1 MIFLINLTVM
11 NSNKCLVCGGSNL
24 RADRALSGRLVCN
37 SCGTP
42 FGVGR
47 PVRRKISIYNKF
59 SLNRKYFLFFCI
71 LIIAFILVVI

>member
-1 MIFLINLTVM
+1 MIR
-11 NSNKCLVCGGSNL
+11 NKCLVCGSSNL

-47 PVRRKISIYNKF
+47 GVHNKKSFYNKF
-59 SLNRKYFLFFCI
+59 SLNNKYFLFICI
-71 LIIAFILVVI
+71 LVLAFILVVI

>member
-1 MIFLINLTVM
+1 MIRNQ
-11 NSNKCLVCGGSNL
+11 CLVCGSSNL

-47 PVRRKISIYNKF
+47 RVKNKTSIYNKF
-59 SLNRKYFLFFCI
+59 SINNKYFLFICI
-71 LIIAFILVVI
+71 LILAFILVVI

>member
-1 MIFLINLTVM
+1 M
-11 NSNKCLVCGGSNL
+11 

-47 PVRRKISIYNKF
+47 RVNNKKGIYSKF
-59 SLNRKYFLFFCI
+59 SFNSKYTLFICI
-71 LIIAFILVVI
+71 LIIAFILVVV

>member
-1 MIFLINLTVM
+1 MIE
-11 NSNKCLVCGGSNL
+11 NKCFVCGSSNL

-47 PVRRKISIYNKF
+47 RVKNKTSISNKF
-59 SLNRKYFLFFCI
+59 SFSNKYFLFICI

>member
-1 MIFLINLTVM
+1 MVA
-11 NSNKCLVCGGSNL
+11 NKCLICGSSNL

-42 FGVGR
+42 FGVGKR
-47 PVRRKISIYNKF
+47 VNNNTSIYNTV
-59 SLNRKYFLFFCI
+59 SLNNKYFVFLCI

>member
-1 MIFLINLTVM
+1 M
-11 NSNKCLVCGGSNL
+11 

-47 PVRRKISIYNKF
+47 RVNNKKGIYSKF
-59 SLNRKYFLFFCI
+59 SFNKKYILFICI
-71 LIIAFILVVI
+71 LIVAFILVVV